1 MANLPR
7 TDLTECDR
15 EPIHLPGGVQ
25 GYGCLIST
33 SFDFL
38 INHVSANVAEL
49 LKLDP
54 ASVVGR
60 PLPELLP
67 EQTMHNLRAN
77 LQFVG
82 PKTGVTRVFACD
94 VLGNGAL
101 FDLSIHIS
109 GQSYVFEFEPRI
121 DIAQRDQLALIQP
134 LLARVKRASTVL
146 DICRETTAALQAL
159 SGFERVMVYQFA
171 ADGAGEVIAERHGPK
186 MEPFLGL
193 RYPASDIPQQARA
206 LYKRSL
212 LRLIADVDGPIAPLV
227 PPIDASG
234 APLDLSLSVTRAVS
248 AIHLEY
254 LRNMGV
260 AASMS
265 VSILKDGEL
274 WGLIICHHQRPRYV
288 TYQRRT
294 AIELFVQFFSYEL
307 AQRIERASQQ
317 DERAARQL
325 HDRLMIGL
333 SAGASIIDGF
343 ERVAD
348 KLFDLI
354 PADGIAIYVEGRY
367 AARGAAPGEAG
378 FLALAAFLNTAPTG
392 RIICTHRLSEFFPG
406 AGALSERVAGL
417 MAIPISRAPRD
428 YIVFFRKEL
437 VRSVTWAGKPDKSV
451 ETDGERL
458 TPRKSFAVWKE
469 TVRGASAPW
478 SERERRVGEALRLSL
493 MEIILKLA
501 DEANLERKKTA
512 EKQELLIA
520 ELNHRVRNILNLI
533 RSLVSQSRGEATDI
547 ASYTQVLDGR
557 IQSLAR
563 AHDQLTRRAWS
574 PISLLELIDTEVRA
588 FLNGHGQRLKI
599 SGVAPMLAPQILST
613 MALVVHELVTNA
625 AKYGALI
632 DKSGTVSI
640 DMRIAADGA
649 LTIAWRER
657 GGPPVQ
663 MPTRQGFGMT
673 IIEKTIPYELGGAVD
688 TRYAPAGFEADIMIP
703 ARFFSRVAVRAGA
716 AKPAAKPAAKHTA
729 KHALPAPMRHVLIV
743 EDNMIAALDAADTLK
758 QAGAATAH
766 MAANVADALALIDR
780 YPIRF
785 ALLDVNLGDETSLP
799 VAQRLASDGVV
810 FVLVTGYGDGA
821 GILDGYPPGR
831 VISKPFTEETLL
843 QNLRAAFSKGGQ
855 E

>member
-1 MANLPR
+1 MANLPSA
-7 TDLTECDR
+7 DLTECDR
-15 EPIHLPGGVQ
+15 EPIHLLGGVQ
-25 GYGCLIST
+25 GYGCLVST

-54 ASVVGR
+54 ATVVGR

-67 EQTMHNLRAN
+67 ERTMHNLRAN

-134 LLARVKRASTVL
+134 LLARVKRAATAL
-146 DICRETTAALQAL
+146 DACREATAAMQAL
-159 SGFERVMVYQFA
+159 SGFDRIMVYQFA
-171 ADGAGEVIAERHGPK
+171 PDGAGEVIAERHGPR
-186 MEPFLGL
+186 MAPFLGL
-193 RYPASDIPQQARA
+193 HYPASDIPQQARE
-206 LYKRSL
+206 LYKRNL
-212 LRLIADVDGPIAPLV
+212 LRLIADVDGPVSPLV
-227 PPIDASG
+227 PQTGAHG
-234 APLDLSLSVTRAVS
+234 APLDLSLSATRAVS

-274 WGLIICHHQRPRYV
+274 WGLIACHHQSARYV
-288 TYQRRT
+288 TCQRRT

-307 AQRIERASQQ
+307 ARKIERAARH

-325 HDRLMIGL
+325 HDRLMISL
-333 SAGASIIDGF
+333 SAGANIIDGF
-343 ERVAD
+343 KTIAD
-348 KLFDLI
+348 ELFNLI
-354 PADGIAIYVEGRY
+354 SCDGIAVYAEGRY
-367 AARGAAPGEAG
+367 VARGVAPGKAG
-378 FLALAAFLNTAPTG
+378 FLELASFLNTEPTG
-392 RIICTHRLSEFFPG
+392 KIVCIDRLREVLPD
-406 AGALSERVAGL
+406 AAALSDQISGL

-428 YIVFFRKEL
+428 YIVFFRCEV
-437 VRSVTWAGKPDKSV
+437 VRSVTWAGNPHKPV
-451 ETDGERL
+451 ETDGGRL
-458 TPRKSFAVWKE
+458 TPRKSFAAWKE
-469 TVRGASAPW
+469 LARGVSAPW
-478 SERERRVGEALRLSL
+478 SEREQRAGEALRLSL
-493 MEIILKLA
+493 IEIVLKLS
-501 DEANLERKKTA
+501 DEANLAQRKAA

-574 PISLLELIDTEVRA
+574 PISLLELIDTEIRA
-588 FLNGHGQRLKI
+588 FLNGQGHRLKV

-625 AKYGALI
+625 AKYGPLV
-632 DKSGTVSI
+632 DKSGIVSI

-663 MPTRQGFGMT
+663 APTRRGFGMT

-703 ARFFSRVAVRAGA
+703 ARFVSLGAIQARV
-716 AKPAAKPAAKHTA
+716 AKPAAAPAA
-729 KHALPAPMRHVLIV
+729 KHALPAPMAHVLIV

-758 QAGAATAH
+758 QAGAAAAH
-766 MAANVADALALIDR
+766 TAANVADALALIDR

-785 ALLDVNLGDETSLP
+785 ALLDVNLGDETSLA
-799 VAQRLASDGVV
+799 VAQRLASDGIV

-821 GILDGYPPGR
+821 GVLDGYPPAR

-843 QNLRAAFSKGGQ
+843 HNLRAAFSKADRA
-855 E
+855 

>member
-1 MANLPR
+1 MANSAKP
-7 TDLTECDR
+7 DLTDCDR
-15 EPIHLPGGVQ
+15 EPIHLLGGVQ

-54 ASVVGR
+54 GALVGR
-60 PLPELLP
+60 PLPEFFP
-67 EQTMHNLRAN
+67 ERTVHTLRSN
-77 LQFVG
+77 LQFVS
-82 PKTGVTRVFACD
+82 PTSGVTRVFACD
-94 VLGNGAL
+94 VLGHGAL

-121 DIAQRDQLALIQP
+121 DTAQRDQLALIQP
-134 LLARVKRASTVL
+134 LLARVKRSASVL
-146 DICRETTAALQAL
+146 DACRETTAAMQAL
-159 SGFERVMVYQFA
+159 SGFDRVMVYQFA
-171 ADGAGEVIAERHGPK
+171 PDGSGEVIAERHGPK

-193 RYPASDIPQQARA
+193 RYPASDIPQQARE

-227 PPIDASG
+227 PPADASG

-274 WGLIICHHQRPRYV
+274 WGLIVCHHQSARYV

-307 AQRIERASQQ
+307 ARKIDRASQQ

-333 SAGASIIDGF
+333 SASASIIDGF
-343 ERVAD
+343 EQVSD
-348 KLFDLI
+348 ELFNLI
-354 PADGIAIYVEGRY
+354 SCDGIAVFSEGHY
-367 AARGAAPGEAG
+367 LARGVAPDKAG

-392 RIICTHRLSEFFPG
+392 RIICTDRLSEFFPG
-406 AGALSERVAGL
+406 AGALSEQVAGL

-428 YIVFFRKEL
+428 YIVFFRGEF
-437 VRSVTWAGKPDKSV
+437 VRSVTWAGDPNKSV
-451 ETDGERL
+451 ETAGERL
-458 TPRKSFAVWKE
+458 TPRKSFAAWQE

-478 SERERRVGEALRLSL
+478 SEREQRVGEALRLSL
-493 MEIILKLA
+493 IEIILKLA
-501 DEANLERKKTA
+501 DEANLERKKAA

-533 RSLVSQSRGEATDI
+533 RGLVSQSRGGVADI
-547 ASYTQVLDGR
+547 ATYTQVLDGR

-574 PISLLELIDTEVRA
+574 PVPLLELIDTEIQA
-588 FLNGHGQRLKI
+588 FLGGQGQRLKL
-599 SGVAPMLAPQILST
+599 SGAAPMLSPQAFST

-625 AKYGALI
+625 AKYGALS
-632 DKSGTVSI
+632 DNSGMVTV
-640 DMRIAADGA
+640 DMRIVAEGA

-663 MPTRQGFGMT
+663 APTRQGFGAT
-673 IIEKTIPYELGGAVD
+673 IIAKTIPYELGGAVD
-688 TRYAPAGFEADIMIP
+688 IRYAPAGFEADITIP
-703 ARFFSRVAVRAGA
+703 ARFVSAAAEPGPDQPVVEQVAAEEEA
-716 AKPAAKPAAKHTA
+716 APIG
-729 KHALPAPMRHVLIV
+729 HALIV
-743 EDNMIAALDAADTLK
+743 EDNMIAALDAADILK
-758 QAGAATAH
+758 QAGAATVHTAS
-766 MAANVADALALIDR
+766 AVADALALLDR
-780 YPIRF
+780 YPIGF
-785 ALLDVNLGDETSLP
+785 ALLDVNLGDGTSLP
-799 VAQRLASDGVV
+799 VAERLAADGVL
-810 FVLVTGYGDGA
+810 FILVTGYGDA
-821 GILDGYPPGR
+821 SRVLDGYPPAR

-843 QNLRAAFSKGGQ
+843 KNLREALSEAGQ
-855 E
+855 R

>member
-1 MANLPR
+1 MAYVAKP
-7 TDLTECDR
+7 DLTDCDR
-15 EPIHLPGGVQ
+15 EPIHLLGGVQ

-38 INHVSANVAEL
+38 IKHVSTNVAEL

-54 ASVVGR
+54 GAVVGR
-60 PLPELLP
+60 PLPEFFP
-67 EQTMHNLRAN
+67 ERIVHMLRSN
-77 LQFVG
+77 LQFVS
-82 PKTGVTRVFACD
+82 PTSGVTRVFACD
-94 VLGNGAL
+94 VLGRGAL

-121 DIAQRDQLALIQP
+121 DNAQRDQLALIQP
-134 LLARVKRASTVL
+134 LLARVKRAASVL
-146 DICRETTAALQAL
+146 DVCRETTAALQAL
-159 SGFERVMVYQFA
+159 SGFDRVMVYQFA
-171 ADGAGEVIAERHGPK
+171 PDGAGEVIAERHGPE
-186 MEPFLGL
+186 MEPLLGL

-227 PPIDASG
+227 PPTDASG

-274 WGLIICHHQRPRYV
+274 WGLIICHHQSPRYV
-288 TYQRRT
+288 AYQRRT
-294 AIELFVQFFSYEL
+294 AIELLVQFFSYEL

-367 AARGAAPGEAG
+367 AARGAAPSEAG

-392 RIICTHRLSEFFPG
+392 QIIRTDRLSEFCPG
-406 AGALSERVAGL
+406 AGVLSEQVAGL

-437 VRSVTWAGKPDKSV
+437 VRSVTWAGNPDKSV

-458 TPRKSFAVWKE
+458 TPRKSFATWKE

-478 SERERRVGEALRLSL
+478 SEREQRVGEALRLSL

-501 DEANLERKKTA
+501 DEANLERKKAA

-533 RSLVSQSRGEATDI
+533 RGLVSQSRSGAADI

-574 PISLLELIDTEVRA
+574 PVPLLELIDTEMQA
-588 FLNGHGQRLKI
+588 FLGAHSHRLKL
-599 SGVAPMLAPQILST
+599 SGAAPMLSPQAFST

-625 AKYGALI
+625 AKYGALN
-632 DKSGTVSI
+632 DNSGTVSV
-640 DMRIAADGA
+640 DMRIAAEGS

-663 MPTRQGFGMT
+663 APTRQGFGAT
-673 IIEKTIPYELGGAVD
+673 IIEKTIPYELGGMVD
-688 TRYAPAGFEADIMIP
+688 TRYMPAGFEADLTIP
-703 ARFFSRVAVRAGA
+703 ARFVSAVATDTAPDQPVQEQVAVEAQA
-716 AKPAAKPAAKHTA
+716 AHMS
-729 KHALPAPMRHVLIV
+729 HALIV
-743 EDNMIAALDAADTLK
+743 EDNMIAALDAADILR
-758 QAGAATAH
+758 QAGATTVHTAST
-766 MAANVADALALIDR
+766 VTDALALIDR
-780 YPIRF
+780 YPIGF
-785 ALLDVNLGDETSLP
+785 ALLDVNLGDRTSLP
-799 VAQRLASDGVV
+799 VAERLASAGVV
-810 FVLVTGYGDGA
+810 FILVTGYGDA
-821 GILDGYPPGR
+821 ARVLDGYPPAR

-843 QNLRAAFSKGGQ
+843 KNLREALAAAGQ
-855 E
+855 A

>member
-1 MANLPR
+1 MANSAKP
-7 TDLTECDR
+7 DLTDCDR
-15 EPIHLPGGVQ
+15 EPIHLLGGVQ

-54 ASVVGR
+54 GALVGR
-60 PLPELLP
+60 PLPEFFP
-67 EQTMHNLRAN
+67 EQTVHTLRSN
-77 LQFVG
+77 LQFVS
-82 PKTGVTRVFACD
+82 PTSGVARVFACD
-94 VLGNGAL
+94 VLGRGAL

-121 DIAQRDQLALIQP
+121 DTAQRDQLALIQP
-134 LLARVKRASTVL
+134 LLARVKRAATVL
-146 DICRETTAALQAL
+146 DVCRETTAALQAL
-159 SGFERVMVYQFA
+159 SGFDRVMVYQFA
-171 ADGAGEVIAERHGPK
+171 PDGAGEVIAERHGPE
-186 MEPFLGL
+186 MEPLLGL
-193 RYPASDIPQQARA
+193 RYPASDIPQQARE

-227 PPIDASG
+227 PPTDASG

-288 TYQRRT
+288 AYQRRT

-307 AQRIERASQQ
+307 ARQIERASHQ
-317 DERAARQL
+317 DERVARQL

-343 ERVAD
+343 EQVSD
-348 KLFDLI
+348 ELFNLI
-354 PADGIAIYVEGRY
+354 SCDGIAVFAEGRY
-367 AARGAAPGEAG
+367 AARGRAPDEAG
-378 FLALAAFLNTAPTG
+378 FLELATFLNTAPTG
-392 RIICTHRLSEFFPG
+392 QIICADRLSEFCPG
-406 AGALSERVAGL
+406 AGVLSEQVAGL

-437 VRSVTWAGKPDKSV
+437 VRSVTWAGNPDKSV
-451 ETDGERL
+451 ETAGERL
-458 TPRKSFAVWKE
+458 TPRKSFAIWKE

-478 SERERRVGEALRLSL
+478 SEREQHIGEALRLSL
-493 MEIILKLA
+493 IEIILKLA
-501 DEANLERKKTA
+501 DEANLERKKAA

-533 RSLVSQSRGEATDI
+533 RGLVSQSRGGAADI
-547 ASYTQVLDGR
+547 ATYTQVLDGR

-574 PISLLELIDTEVRA
+574 PVPLLELIDTEIQA
-588 FLNGHGQRLKI
+588 FLGGQGQRLKV
-599 SGVAPMLAPQILST
+599 SGAAPMLSPQAFST

-625 AKYGALI
+625 AKYGALS
-632 DKSGTVSI
+632 DNSGLVAV
-640 DMRIAADGA
+640 DMRIAAEGV

-663 MPTRQGFGMT
+663 APTRQGFGAT
-673 IIEKTIPYELGGAVD
+673 IIEKTIPYELSGAVD
-688 TRYAPAGFEADIMIP
+688 IRYAPAGFEADITIP
-703 ARFFSRVAVRAGA
+703 ARFVSAVAEPGLDQPVVKQGEAEEEA
-716 AKPAAKPAAKHTA
+716 APIG
-729 KHALPAPMRHVLIV
+729 HVLIV
-743 EDNMIAALDAADTLK
+743 EDNMIAALDAADILK
-758 QAGAATAH
+758 QAGAATVHTAS
-766 MAANVADALALIDR
+766 AAADALALIDL
-780 YPIRF
+780 YPIGF
-785 ALLDVNLGDETSLP
+785 ALLDVNLGDGTSLP
-799 VAQRLASDGVV
+799 VAERLAADGVV
-810 FVLVTGYGDGA
+810 FMLVTGYGDA
-821 GILDGYPPGR
+821 SRVLDGYPTAR

-843 QNLRAAFSKGGQ
+843 KNLHEALAEAGQ
-855 E
+855 R

>member
-1 MANLPR
+1 MANLPSA
-7 TDLTECDR
+7 DLSECDR
-15 EPIHLPGGVQ
+15 EPIHLLGGVQ
-25 GYGCLIST
+25 GYGCLVST

-54 ASVVGR
+54 NTVVGR

-67 EQTMHNLRAN
+67 EQTLHNLRAN

-109 GQSYVFEFEPRI
+109 DQSYVFEFEPRI
-121 DIAQRDQLALIQP
+121 DTAQRDQLALIQP
-134 LLARVKRASTVL
+134 LLARVKRAATAL
-146 DICRETTAALQAL
+146 DACREATAAMQAL
-159 SGFERVMVYQFA
+159 SGFDRIMVYQFA
-171 ADGAGEVIAERHGPK
+171 ADGAGEVIAERHGPR
-186 MEPFLGL
+186 MAPFLGL
-193 RYPASDIPQQARA
+193 HYPASDIPQQARA
-206 LYKRSL
+206 LYKRNL
-212 LRLIADVDGPIAPLV
+212 LRLIADVDGPVSPLV
-227 PPIDASG
+227 PQTSAHG
-234 APLDLSLSVTRAVS
+234 APLDLSLSETRAVS

-274 WGLIICHHQRPRYV
+274 WGLIACHHQSARYV
-288 TYQRRT
+288 TCQRRT

-307 AQRIERASQQ
+307 AQKIERAGRH

-325 HDRLMIGL
+325 HDRLMISL
-333 SAGASIIDGF
+333 SAGANIIDGF
-343 ERVAD
+343 KTVAD
-348 KLFDLI
+348 ELFNLI
-354 PADGIAIYVEGRY
+354 PCDGIAVYAEGRY
-367 AARGAAPGEAG
+367 AARGVAPGKAG
-378 FLALAAFLNTAPTG
+378 FLELASFLNTAPTG
-392 RIICTHRLSEFFPG
+392 EIICIDRLGEVLPD
-406 AGALSERVAGL
+406 AAALSDQLAGL

-428 YIVFFRKEL
+428 YIVFFRREV
-437 VRSVTWAGKPDKSV
+437 VRSVTWAGNPHKPV
-451 ETDGERL
+451 EADGERL
-458 TPRKSFAVWKE
+458 TPRKSFAAWKE
-469 TVRGASAPW
+469 LARGASAPW
-478 SERERRVGEALRLSL
+478 SEREQRAGEALRLSL
-493 MEIILKLA
+493 IEIVLKLS
-501 DEANLERKKTA
+501 DEANLAQQKAA

-533 RSLVSQSRGEATDI
+533 RSLVSQGRGEATDI
-547 ASYTQVLDGR
+547 ASYTQILDGR

-563 AHDQLTRRAWS
+563 AHDQLTRRDWS
-574 PISLLELIDTEVRA
+574 PISLLELIETEVRA
-588 FLNGHGQRLKI
+588 FLNGQGHRLKV
-599 SGVAPMLAPQILST
+599 SGAAPMLAPQILST

-625 AKYGALI
+625 AKYGALV
-632 DKSGTVSI
+632 DKSGIVSI

-663 MPTRQGFGMT
+663 APTRQGFGMT
-673 IIEKTIPYELGGAVD
+673 IIEKTIPYELGGTVD

-703 ARFFSRVAVRAGA
+703 ARFVSLGAIRAGA
-716 AKPAAKPAAKHTA
+716 ARPAAKPAAKQ
-729 KHALPAPMRHVLIV
+729 ALPGPMEHALIV

-758 QAGAATAH
+758 QAGAAAAH
-766 MAANVADALALIDR
+766 TAANVADALALIDR

-785 ALLDVNLGDETSLP
+785 ALLDVNLGDETSLA
-799 VAQRLASDGVV
+799 VAQRLASDGIV

-821 GILDGYPPGR
+821 GILRGYPPAR

-843 QNLRAAFSKGGQ
+843 QNLRAAFSKAGQ

>member
-1 MANLPR
+1 MANSAKP
-7 TDLTECDR
+7 DLTDCDR
-15 EPIHLPGGVQ
+15 EPIHLLGGVQ

-54 ASVVGR
+54 GALVGR
-60 PLPELLP
+60 PLPEFFP
-67 EQTMHNLRAN
+67 ERTVHTLRSN
-77 LQFVG
+77 LQFVS
-82 PKTGVTRVFACD
+82 PTSGVTRVFACD
-94 VLGNGAL
+94 VLGHGAL

-121 DIAQRDQLALIQP
+121 DTAQRDQLALIQP
-134 LLARVKRASTVL
+134 LLARVKRSASVL
-146 DICRETTAALQAL
+146 DACRETTAAMQAL
-159 SGFERVMVYQFA
+159 SGFDRVMVYQFA
-171 ADGAGEVIAERHGPK
+171 PDGSGEVIAERHGPK

-193 RYPASDIPQQARA
+193 RYPASDIPQQARE

-227 PPIDASG
+227 PPADASG

-274 WGLIICHHQRPRYV
+274 WGLIVCHHQSARYV
-288 TYQRRT
+288 AYQRRT

-307 AQRIERASQQ
+307 ARKIDRAGQQ

-333 SAGASIIDGF
+333 SASASIIDGF
-343 ERVAD
+343 EQVSD
-348 KLFDLI
+348 ELFNLI
-354 PADGIAIYVEGRY
+354 SCDGIAVFAEGHY
-367 AARGAAPGEAG
+367 LARGVAPDKAG

-392 RIICTHRLSEFFPG
+392 RIIRTDRLSEFFPG
-406 AGALSERVAGL
+406 AGALSEQVAGL

-428 YIVFFRKEL
+428 YIVFFRKER
-437 VRSVTWAGKPDKSV
+437 VRSVTWAGNPNKSV
-451 ETDGERL
+451 ETAGERL
-458 TPRKSFAVWKE
+458 TPRKSFAAWQE

-478 SERERRVGEALRLSL
+478 SEREQRVGEALRLSL
-493 MEIILKLA
+493 IEIILKLA
-501 DEANLERKKTA
+501 DEANLERKKAA

-533 RSLVSQSRGEATDI
+533 RGLVSQSRSGVADI
-547 ASYTQVLDGR
+547 ATYTQVLDGR
-557 IQSLAR
+557 IQALAR

-574 PISLLELIDTEVRA
+574 PVPLLELIDTEIQA
-588 FLNGHGQRLKI
+588 FLGGQGQRLKL
-599 SGVAPMLAPQILST
+599 SGAAPMLSPQAFST

-625 AKYGALI
+625 AKYGALS
-632 DKSGTVSI
+632 DNSGLVAV
-640 DMRIAADGA
+640 DMRIAAEGA

-663 MPTRQGFGMT
+663 APTRQGFGAT

-688 TRYAPAGFEADIMIP
+688 IRYAPAGFEADITIP
-703 ARFFSRVAVRAGA
+703 ARFVSAAAEPGPDQPVVEQVAAEEEA
-716 AKPAAKPAAKHTA
+716 APIG
-729 KHALPAPMRHVLIV
+729 HALIV
-743 EDNMIAALDAADTLK
+743 EDNMIAALDAADILK
-758 QAGAATAH
+758 QAGAATVHTAS
-766 MAANVADALALIDR
+766 AVADALALLDR
-780 YPIRF
+780 YPIGF
-785 ALLDVNLGDETSLP
+785 ALLDVNLGDGTSLP
-799 VAQRLASDGVV
+799 VAERLAADRVV
-810 FVLVTGYGDGA
+810 FILVTGYGDA
-821 GILDGYPPGR
+821 SRVLAGYPPAR

-843 QNLRAAFSKGGQ
+843 KNLREALSEAGQ
-855 E
+855 R